1 MKGSICL
8 HFCLHLFARPEPV
21 LWFKDGGDLPDIER
35 MIVEGRELTITTLNK
50 TDNGTYRCEASN
62 HVGTSSAEYTLFVYG
77 GYFSEAFA
85 LLLLSA
91 GLIQLLLHSDGA
103 TPNLCCSFAQLR
115 SSVKNSASTHNFSI
129 RKSDIFAFQYQIQ
142 HMKYTVPSF

>member
-1 MKGSICL
+1 MRRKYCSQ
-8 HFCLHLFARPEPV
+8 FCLHLFPRPEPV

-77 GYFSEAFA
+77 GYFSEVLA
-85 LLLLSA
+85 LLHFISA
-91 GLIQLLLHSDGA
+91 GLPLLLLHSDGA
-103 TPNLCCSFAQLR
+103 IPNLFAAYRHDSKVQA
-115 SSVKNSASTHNFSI
+115 KI
-129 RKSDIFAFQYQIQ
+129 QIQ
-142 HMKYTVPSF
+142 HKWCWI